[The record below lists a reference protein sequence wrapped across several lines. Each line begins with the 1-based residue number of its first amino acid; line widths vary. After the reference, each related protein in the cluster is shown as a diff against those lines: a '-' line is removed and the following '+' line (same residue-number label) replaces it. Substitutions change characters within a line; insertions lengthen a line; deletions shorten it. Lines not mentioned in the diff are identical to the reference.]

1 MIPQFHYP
9 GMLVIVLAAGKG
21 TRMRSRTPKVLHKVL
36 GRSMLEYV
44 LHTIEALHPK
54 GIAVVV
60 GHGEEKIREHIG
72 DPLGLDWVVQEQ
84 QLGTAHAVK
93 HCESVYQGA
102 EHVLIVCGDT
112 PMLGCETLTR
122 LLDAHIDSGAS
133 VSVLSAS
140 LDNPVGYGRI
150 LRSKEGECLGIVEE
164 KDASNAEREIQEI
177 SSGIFCVR
185 GSDLFDLLKVVGN
198 DNTQGEYYLPD
209 IIKIALGRGLSVQA
223 VQTEDATC
231 IIGINDRVQLARVE
245 AELQRRLIEDW
256 QIRGVTIEQPETVRI
271 EATVRIGADCL
282 IKGGSQLTG
291 STHLGDDCTVGPN
304 TIISD
309 SWLDDQVEVFAL
321 SHIEGASIG
330 SGSRVGPFARLRPAA
345 ELDEDVHIGN
355 FVEIKKSV
363 VGRGSKINH
372 LSYIGDSSMGSGC
385 NIGAGTITCNYDG
398 ANKHQTV
405 VGNRVFVGSD
415 TKFIAPV
422 KVGDDST
429 IGAGSIIS
437 RNVAEGGL
445 TLSVRGEQKHVPGWE
460 RPSKKQ
466 S

>member
-9 GMLVIVLAAGKG
+9 GVLVIVLAAGKG

-44 LHTIEALHPK
+44 LHTIESLHPK

-60 GHGEEKIREHIG
+60 GHGEEKVREHIG
-72 DPLGLDWVVQEQ
+72 DPLGLDWIVQEQ

-93 HCESVYQGA
+93 HCESVCRGA

-112 PMLGCETLTR
+112 PMLDCETLTR
-122 LLDAHIDSGAS
+122 LIDAHIDSESS
-133 VSVLSAS
+133 VSVLSAN
-140 LDNPVGYGRI
+140 LDNPIGYGRI

-164 KDASNAEREIQEI
+164 KDANDTERKIQEI

-185 GSDLFDLLKVVGN
+185 GSDLFNLLEAVKNGN
-198 DNTQGEYYLPD
+198 VQGEYYLPD

-223 VQTEDATC
+223 VQAEDAAC

-256 QIRGVTIEQPETVRI
+256 QLRGVTIEQAKTVRI
-271 EATVRIGADCL
+271 EATVQIGTDCL
-282 IKGGSQLTG
+282 IRGGSKLIG
-291 STHLGDDCTVGPN
+291 STHLGDDCTVGPDSV
-304 TIISD
+304 IAD
-309 SWLDDQVEVFAL
+309 SWLDDQVDVLAF

-355 FVEIKKSV
+355 FVEVKKSV
-363 VGRGSKINH
+363 IGRESKINH

-398 ANKHQTV
+398 ANKHQTI
-405 VGNRVFVGSD
+405 VGDRVFVGSD

-437 RNVAEGGL
+437 RNVPEGGL
-445 TLSVRGEQKHVPGWE
+445 TLSARTDQKYVPGWE
-460 RPSKKQ
+460 RPSKKKP
-466 S
+466 